1 MIRQLLLSL
10 AVSLILTL
18 ALELAFALVWG
29 LRGRDLGLVA
39 LMNVMTNPAAVTLHF
54 VMQRLP
60 GWASPWWTVPLE
72 LLAVLA
78 EGLCCRGRVRHP
90 WRFALLIN
98 LFSYSMGL
106 LIQFIWRNVI

>member
-1 MIRQLLLSL
+1 MAHALLLSL
-10 AVSLILTL
+10 AVSLVLTL
-18 ALELAFALVWG
+18 ALELAFALAWG
-29 LRGRDLGLVA
+29 LRRRDLGLVA

-54 VMQRLP
+54 LIRYLL
-60 GWASPWWTVPLE
+60 GWTSLWWTALLE
-72 LLAVLA
+72 ALAVLA

-106 LIQFIWRNVI
+106 LLQFFWRNGI